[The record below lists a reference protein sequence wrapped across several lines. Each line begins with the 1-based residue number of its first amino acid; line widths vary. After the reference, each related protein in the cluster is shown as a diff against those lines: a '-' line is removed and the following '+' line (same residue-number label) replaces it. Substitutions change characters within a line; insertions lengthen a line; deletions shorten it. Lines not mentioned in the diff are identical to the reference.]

1 MSDSIKAV
9 PSLIFEG
16 DKRNI
21 TALFIQVR
29 GVDEN
34 EREKLL
40 GYILKNIYLNG
51 AILSKSPEKTFL
63 ALFNVGDIQNNH
75 ELIAVNTA
83 LTIQNEIKNIKSLKI
98 GFGINSGEAIVSPVE
113 RAVIKYT
120 CLGNLINLTKKLS
133 AKSENNVLFTKDVYD
148 KVSANLKADEVK
160 YLFNDFNM
168 KIYSLSRLIDR
179 EKYDEYIKEFIS
191 RMKI

>member
-29 GVDEN
+29 NVDEN

-40 GYILKNIYLNG
+40 GSILKNIYLNR
-51 AILSKSPEKTFL
+51 AVLSKSPEKTFL
-63 ALFNVGDIQNNH
+63 ALFNVEGIQSNH

-83 LTIQNEIKNIKSLKI
+83 LAIQNEIKNIKSLKI
-98 GFGINSGEAIVSPVE
+98 GFGINSGRAIVSPVE
-113 RAVIKYT
+113 ETIIKYT
-120 CLGNLINLTKKLS
+120 CIGNFINLTKKLS
-133 AKSENNVLFTKDVYD
+133 TKSENNVLFTKDIYD
-148 KVSANLKADEVK
+148 KVSTNLKADEVK
-160 YLFNDFNM
+160 DLFNYFNM
-168 KIYSLSRLIDR
+168 KVYSLSRLIDR
-179 EKYDEYIKEFIS
+179 EKYTEYTKDFMS
-191 RMKI
+191 RMRI